1 MKICN
6 ESVVAIYYTLTNEA
20 GEKLDASGDEPL
32 VYLHGGGNLIK
43 GLEEALEG
51 KQAGES
57 FQAVIEP
64 ALAYGEIN
72 PQWIQKVSRD
82 LLSNIED
89 LQVGMELQS
98 KTEDG
103 QVHSLTVEEIDD
115 ETVTVNANHPLAGE
129 TLHFDILIES
139 VRKATEEEI
148 AHGHVH

>member
-32 VYLHGGGNLIK
+32 VYLHGGDNLIK